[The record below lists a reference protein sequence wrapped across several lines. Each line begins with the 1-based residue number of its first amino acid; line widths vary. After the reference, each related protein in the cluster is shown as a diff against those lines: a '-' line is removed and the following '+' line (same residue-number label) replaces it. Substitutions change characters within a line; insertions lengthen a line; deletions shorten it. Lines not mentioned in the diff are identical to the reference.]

1 MISRRVLLLSATASA
16 RGRLRR
22 FDAAQLPAPAVL
34 LIPGSGGVGAAD
46 VAHAKALAEAGFV
59 AFVPPG
65 RVETVGA
72 VKAMIDEVVH
82 EVPGVMG
89 LWAYSQGGSL
99 ALSAAAS
106 DERCGA
112 VVVWS
117 GNLRDDA
124 YEAVRRLPPTLLVHG
139 SADAVIPVAD
149 ARQVMTLC
157 EERQLPCRL
166 REFDGEGHHFSRKAE
181 GSALRET
188 VEFLGAHLAMGRG

>member
-1 MISRRVLLLSATASA
+1 MISRRLLLLSAVASA

-22 FDAAQLPAPAVL
+22 FDASHLPASAVL

-46 VAHAKALAEAGFV
+46 VAHAKALADEGFV

-72 VKAMIDEVVH
+72 VKAMIDEVVR

-89 LWAYSQGGSL
+89 LFAYSQGGSL
-99 ALSAAAS
+99 ALAAAAG

-124 YEAVRRLPPTLLVHG
+124 YEDLRRLPPTLLIHG

-149 ARQVMTLC
+149 ARQVMALC
-157 EERQLPCRL
+157 EERQIPCRL
-166 REFDGEGHHFSRKAE
+166 REFDGEGHHFSRTAE
-181 GSALRET
+181 RSAIGET
-188 VEFLGAHLAMGRG
+188 VGFLRAHLAMGRR